1 MRVVLDGLFFNGS
14 GFAQDNR
21 MLFRCLEHA
30 GVHTR
35 IIPRDVI
42 TPTSSTAG
50 ELSSYILPS
59 NTVNSNQGAIYIC
72 NIMGTAVRYNPNFK
86 INIARTMFETDR
98 LPQEWVDELN
108 RFDEIWVPTKF
119 NQESFTRSGVTKPI
133 YIVPSIIDYDLYR
146 PRGPAYPLPFRDRYT
161 FLSVFDWQPRKGPL
175 ILLEAYLKEFSPKE
189 NVCLLIKTYTLSTNR
204 DPLAEIDKFMRQY
217 GSSDVSS
224 MNPVYVINA
233 TLTETEIIQ
242 LYRSADAFVLPSRGE
257 GWGRPLFEAMAL
269 GLPTIGTNWGGQ
281 TEFMTMEN
289 SFPIKIDS
297 LETIHDSEYPIFNG
311 HRWALP
317 SIDDLRA
324 KMRYVFEHRDEAQ
337 EIGRKAQADLRQ
349 RFNIESSSSAIL
361 QRLKNY
367 VLPPAQPT

>member
-72 NIMGTAVRYNPNFK
+72 NIMGAAVRYNPNFK

-242 LYRSADAFVLPSRGE
+242 VYRSADAFVLPSRGE
-257 GWGRPLFEAMAL
+257 GWGRPR
-269 GLPTIGTNWGGQ
+269 GLLSGA
-281 TEFMTMEN
+281 
-289 SFPIKIDS
+289 S
-297 LETIHDSEYPIFNG
+297 
-311 HRWALP
+311 
-317 SIDDLRA
+317 
-324 KMRYVFEHRDEAQ
+324 
-337 EIGRKAQADLRQ
+337 
-349 RFNIESSSSAIL
+349 
-361 QRLKNY
+361 
-367 VLPPAQPT
+367 